1 MKHHW
6 IWLACAAVFA
16 TISLNA
22 EETALGKQMEVM
34 AKSFKAIAK
43 ETEPAKGAA
52 LAREAQQATIA
63 GFAELPAMLSKMPE
77 GPEKTKAVATYR
89 TMMAKVL
96 VTFCQIE
103 EAFLAGK
110 IDEVTKL
117 SNEVKNLRKAG
128 HDRFMEEE

>member
-6 IWLACAAVFA
+6 IGLACAAVFA
-16 TISLNA
+16 AASLNA
-22 EETALGKQMEVM
+22 EETPLGKQMEVM
-34 AKSFKAIAK
+34 AKSFKAIGK
-43 ETEPAKGAA
+43 ETDPAKGAI
-52 LAREAQQATIA
+52 LAREAQQATMA
-63 GFAELPAMLSKMPE
+63 GLAELPAMLSKMPE
-77 GPEKTKAVATYR
+77 GPEKSKAVAAYR

-110 IDEVTKL
+110 IDDVTKL
-117 SNEVKNLRKAG
+117 SNEVKSLRKAG